1 MSGGSANC
9 PCRAARVR
17 GKKQPWERDM
27 HLTTTIYE
35 GAGLVVSAIAV
46 LGGILLRARSGAN
59 KNLLDAI
66 VAAQSPGSG
75 HQRQSGRVP
84 DVRPSKGGGP
94 QLSALEGH
102 LRSAILNP
110 QARERL
116 IKDAMRTTGSDRTAA
131 IRKVLSDLH
140 AENNRWS

>member
-1 MSGGSANC
+1 MNSLG
-9 PCRAARVR
+9 
-17 GKKQPWERDM
+17 ERDM
-27 HLTTTIYE
+27 QLTTTIYA

-46 LGGILLRARSGAN
+46 FGGILLRVRSGAN
-59 KNLLDAI
+59 KNLLNAI
-66 VAAQSPGSG
+66 VAGQSSGSG
-75 HQRQSGRVP
+75 HQRQSGSAP
-84 DVRPSKGGGP
+84 DVRPAKGSGP

-116 IKDAMRTTGSDRTAA
+116 IKDAMRTTGTDRSAA